1 MTLDKPLKEM
11 TSVQANLKYAIK
23 NREHELGTQ
32 YITDSEIYRF

>member
-1 MTLDKPLKEM
+1 MTLDKPLKE